1 MKKKK
6 FFLLILIFLVIVSV
20 FGIQSFVFAEQS
32 GSSPTNASTSR
43 IKAIYDSLVS
53 LTHGSEAAGGWGDWG
68 VMWNRIRSAGEW
80 VPNGNLVAADVLSG
94 KTFYN
99 LNRTQKTGT
108 LTYLGDAAV
117 ADVSAG
123 KTFYSNSGSLQT
135 GTYAPYVSLYTPQSL
150 ETKDDYMGTYRS
162 EESTWTNQTDG
173 VVGATGLSSGEIRKD
188 ERTGLWW
195 SASST
200 STTIT
205 NSFANATDGVRPTG
219 GNAIAFCTGLNTAVY
234 GGKSNWYLPTQ
245 KELMQAYIDGI
256 YSQDTAFGTTSYFW
270 SSTETSSDSTLAWYV
285 GVVYGYT
292 VDGTKSTGFSV
303 RCVRRD

>member
-1 MKKKK
+1 MNKKV
-6 FFLLILIFLVIVSV
+6 FVLAALLFVMASV
-20 FGIQSFVFAEQS
+20 LSIKNFVYAEQS

-43 IKAIYDSLVS
+43 IKAIYDSLSS
-53 LTHGSEAAGGWGDWG
+53 LSHGSDSAGGWGDWG

-108 LTYLGDAAV
+108 LTYSGNAGE
-117 ADVSAG
+117 ADVAVG

-135 GTYAPYVSLYTPQSL
+135 GTYNPHVSLYTPQSL
-150 ETKDDYMGTYRS
+150 ETKDDYLGTYKA

-173 VVGATGLSSGEIRKD
+173 VVGSTGLSSGEIRKD

-195 SASST
+195 SAYST
-200 STTIT
+200 SSTIT
-205 NSFANATDGVRPTG
+205 NSFSAATDDVRPTG
-219 GNAIAFCTGLNTAVY
+219 GNAIAFCTGLNTAVF
-234 GGKSNWYLPTQ
+234 GGKNNWYLPTQ

-256 YSQDTAFGTTSYFW
+256 YSQDTAFGTTGYFW
-270 SSTETSSDSTLAWYV
+270 SSTEVSSLSTNAWYV
-285 GVVYGYT
+285 HVNNGLT
-292 VDGTKSTGFSV
+292 ELSDKSTGWRV

>member
-1 MKKKK
+1 MNKKV
-6 FFLLILIFLVIVSV
+6 FVLAALLFVMASV
-20 FGIQSFVFAEQS
+20 LSIKNFVYAEQS

-43 IKAIYDSLVS
+43 IKAIYDSLSS
-53 LTHGSEAAGGWGDWG
+53 LSHGSDSAGGWGDWG
-68 VMWNRIRSAGEW
+68 AMWNRIRSAGEW

-108 LTYLGDAAV
+108 LTYSGNAGV
-117 ADVSAG
+117 ADVASG
-123 KTFYSNSGSLQT
+123 KTFYSNNGSLQT
-135 GTYAPYVSLYTPQSL
+135 GTYAPYISLYTPQSL
-150 ETKDDYMGTYRS
+150 ETKDDYLGTYNA
-162 EESTWTNQTDG
+162 EESIWTNQTDG

-219 GNAIAFCTGLNTAVY
+219 GNAIAFCNGLNTAVF

-245 KELMQAYIDGI
+245 KELLQAYIDGI
-256 YSQDTAFGTTSYFW
+256 YSADTAFGATGSFW
-270 SSTETSSDSTLAWYV
+270 SSTEASGDSTTAWYV
-285 GVVYGYT
+285 YVVHGYT
-292 VDGTKSTGFSV
+292 YANAKSTGYSV

>member
-1 MKKKK
+1 MIKKI
-6 FFLLILIFLVIVSV
+6 ILTAAFVIVSLFV
-20 FGIQSFVFAEQS
+20 ISRVIVGIKAEQV
-32 GSSPTNASTSR
+32 GSSPESGVTSH

-53 LTHGSEAAGGWGDWG
+53 LSHGSNAAGSWGDWG
-68 VMWNRIRSAGEW
+68 AMWNRIRSAGEW
-80 VPNGNLVAADVLSG
+80 VPVDTAVEADVASG
-94 KTFYN
+94 KTFHN
-99 LNRTQKTGT
+99 LNRTQK
-108 LTYLGDAAV
+108 
-117 ADVSAG
+117 
-123 KTFYSNSGSLQT
+123 T

-150 ETKDDYMGTYRS
+150 ETKDDYLGTYRS

-200 STTIT
+200 STAIT

-219 GNAIAFCTGLNTAVY
+219 GNAIAFCNGLNTAVF

-256 YSQDTAFGTTSYFW
+256 YSQDTAFGTTRGFW
-270 SSTETSSDSTLAWYV
+270 SSTERSNDSSRAGGVYV
-285 GVVYGYT
+285 HVGDT
-292 VDGTKSTGFSV
+292 VGDPKSLGDSV